1 MNINSGKTGTVNIPG
16 ALHSTGGDGDGHVG
30 NVVAYAGDVWDDIIG
45 KNQAEIN
52 ATINNVSNLP
62 LTSINGHVGSFKNIP
77 KEDSNVVEADETIAL
92 GVGVFADKQRSFGWG
107 SGYQIIFL
115 TGSNSQYTIRMN
127 GNSSAKQPFVA
138 LATAWVG
145 GYILS
150 SGTTHRRV
158 AKVTAGNFSNGVL
171 TITTNTDLGTLNDAK
186 YTYECKTGQQ
196 NFCAG
201 AFINSGRQNIAIGTS
216 NFVGSD
222 FSTTMGAMNGSTQNA
237 KYSNTIGAWN
247 NNDAKGTIVGNENTL
262 KTENSTIVGTDNSI
276 TSNSDTP
283 SSVLGYHN
291 NIPSGHGALIGNDN
305 TSSGDKGYAL
315 GEHNNLQYSGIAL
328 GHYNK
333 DYTSNSDSE
342 KNLFVVGNGTAD
354 NARSN
359 SIEQKQDGNL
369 FIKGVGGFDG
379 TNSQSA
385 STKSLQDVLDEIEFG
400 LQSTIKLNEYNKVN
414 VTYPTSEQKEG
425 SILCNLVKND
435 EKILQDHSAWGSEFA
450 DFVRSH
456 NVYIGKNFGNAGIEE
471 KDFTGYIHGEEIVNV
486 MNSDDKSTIVECFSS
501 ASDYWIVAT
510 QSELI
515 GEDNL
520 YASRGTYT
528 QRHLTTPF
536 SLQGDGNLF
545 IKGVGGYNG
554 DESTAYLSQPLQKV
568 LNEIASGG
576 VTSWNDLEDKPTIL
590 DSYDVRQ
597 IVLDK
602 CPLHYDDSN
611 YVSYIPNG
619 SHDSYTLN
627 TLRNTYNGIVLGKYN
642 VTSGHTSHNS
652 DESTVLIGTSNTNDS
667 KNSVLIGDTNN
678 NNQNK
683 SVMLGSSNV
692 NKSEGCVNI
701 GNYNQNNGGKHSVMI
716 GYDNTSS
723 NSASTICLGSENRFS
738 MSYYDPANQDII
750 AVGRGLYC
758 SASGIVMGFYNVQD
772 SVLEGDTANFL
783 TIGDGSGNKY
793 SATRSNIIEQRRNG
807 DIYIKGIGNYNGS
820 NSRRSVQDPYRGKS
834 LQEVISGI
842 SASTESKLSQTPNNS
857 LEFGLTNFVNNTSDS
872 FAGGVGVN
880 AKGDRAFGFGQTYM
894 TVYVTGSGES
904 DNNDEYPYSLMI
916 GNPTG
921 YTVQNAVA
929 EEFAKT
935 MVGAYLLDTTNNFHR
950 YAIINSITYN
960 GQNHPLSVKLD
971 SSLGQK
977 TNAVWT
983 VENIGSGR
991 TFSVGGYGNI
1001 GQYGVAMGNYA
1012 FNSGKNSIVMGQY
1025 NANGGQNSSVFG
1037 VYNHNS
1043 QTGGNLLG
1051 TQNTNTGQYSNVIG
1065 LQNTNSGQYANI
1077 IGRNNNNNCAS
1088 TTIVGIANDIKETT
1102 YPSCIVG
1109 YNNSG
1114 ETSTQQ
1120 FTLGYENHGTRGQ
1133 YAPANTSCTWMIGHN
1148 LITSRGGI
1156 AIGRYNKDYDVQDT
1170 DKQNFFVI
1178 SQGDSN
1184 LRSNSFELKA
1194 NGDLYVYGVGGFNGI
1209 NSDGATVKTLQAK
1222 IAELEARIA
1231 QLEGGNS

>member
-1 MNINSGKTGTVNIPG
+1 MNINNGKTGTVNIPG
-16 ALHSTGGDGDGHVG
+16 ALHSTGGDGDGLVG
-30 NVVAYAGDVWDDIIG
+30 NVVAYAGDIWDDIIG

-107 SGYQIIFL
+107 SGYQVIFL

-145 GYILS
+145 GYILT

-216 NFVGSD
+216 NFIVSD
-222 FSTTMGAMNGSTQNA
+222 FSTTIGAMNGSTKNA
-237 KYSNTIGAWN
+237 KYSNTIGSWN
-247 NNDAKGTIVGNENTL
+247 NNDAKGTIIGNENTL
-262 KTENSTIVGTDNSI
+262 KTEDSTIVGTENSI
-276 TSNSDTP
+276 TSNSNTP

-291 NIPSGHGALIGNDN
+291 NIPSGYGALIGNDN

-359 SIEQKQDGNL
+359 SIEQKQDGTL
-369 FIKGVGGFDG
+369 FIKGVGEFDG

-385 STKSLQDVLDEIEFG
+385 STKSLQDVL
-400 LQSTIKLNEYNKVN
+400 
-414 VTYPTSEQKEG
+414 
-425 SILCNLVKND
+425 
-435 EKILQDHSAWGSEFA
+435 
-450 DFVRSH
+450 
-456 NVYIGKNFGNAGIEE
+456 
-471 KDFTGYIHGEEIVNV
+471 
-486 MNSDDKSTIVECFSS
+486 
-501 ASDYWIVAT
+501 
-510 QSELI
+510 
-515 GEDNL
+515 
-520 YASRGTYT
+520 
-528 QRHLTTPF
+528 
-536 SLQGDGNLF
+536 
-545 IKGVGGYNG
+545 
-554 DESTAYLSQPLQKV
+554 
-568 LNEIASGG
+568 NEIASASTSGG
-576 VTSWNDLEDKPTIL
+576 VTT
-590 DSYDVRQ
+590 YDVTQ
-597 IVLDK
+597 IAIEK
-602 CPLHYDDSN
+602 SALHYDDDNSN
-611 YVSYIPNG
+611 FVTYIPNG
-619 SHDSYTLN
+619 TNSAYTTNTITETSDAIIQGQNNNIQYGYSSVILGNDN
-627 TLRNTYNGIVLGKYN
+627 TLKDEESIIIGHDNSGTSYNTITLGTYNENK
-642 VTSGHTSHNS
+642 NS
-652 DESTVLIGTSNTNDS
+652 Y
-667 KNSVLIGDTNN
+667 SVLIGDFNHN
-678 NNQNK
+678 D
-683 SVMLGSSNV
+683 SRFG
-692 NKSEGCVNI
+692 VNI
-701 GNYNQNNGGKHSVMI
+701 GNNNYCYGSQTNI
-716 GYDNTSS
+716 L
-723 NSASTICLGSENRFS
+723 LGSGNELGNEKS
-738 MSYYDPANQDII
+738 PVHDEMGIIVGSNNQIVTKYNDSSDYHPNV
-750 AVGRGLYC
+750 AVLGRGLKTDND
-758 SASGIVMGFYNVQD
+758 GVLLGFYNAKYTVNGEKYTPYFVVAD
-772 SVLEGDTANFL
+772 GTLSFDGEGD
-783 TIGDGSGNKY
+783 
-793 SATRSNIIEQRRNG
+793 SNLIEAHSNG
-807 DIYIKGIGNYNGS
+807 DFYIKGLGGFTGN
-820 NSRRSVQDPYRGKS
+820 NSDVNTTKS

-960 GQNHPLSVKLD
+960 GQNQPLSVKLD
-971 SSLGQK
+971 CSLGQK

-983 VENIGSGR
+983 VENVGSGR

-1088 TTIVGIANDIKETT
+1088 TTIIGIANDIKETT
-1102 YPSCIVG
+1102 YPSCVVG

-1114 ETSTQQ
+1114 DTSTQQ

-1133 YAPANTSCTWMIGHN
+1133 YAPANTSCTWMIGHD

-1184 LRSNSFELKA
+1184 VRSNSFELKA

>member
-1 MNINSGKTGTVNIPG
+1 MNINNGKTGIIDIP
-16 ALHSTGGDGDGHVG
+16 APLHSTGGDGDGQVG
-30 NVVAYAGDVWDDIIG
+30 NVVAYAGDIWDENLE
-45 KNQAEIN
+45 KNQADIN
-52 ATINNVSNLP
+52 
-62 LTSINGHVGSFKNIP
+62 K
-77 KEDSNVVEADETIAL
+77 
-92 GVGVFADKQRSFGWG
+92 
-107 SGYQIIFL
+107 
-115 TGSNSQYTIRMN
+115 
-127 GNSSAKQPFVA
+127 
-138 LATAWVG
+138 
-145 GYILS
+145 
-150 SGTTHRRV
+150 
-158 AKVTAGNFSNGVL
+158 
-171 TITTNTDLGTLNDAK
+171 
-186 YTYECKTGQQ
+186 
-196 NFCAG
+196 
-201 AFINSGRQNIAIGTS
+201 
-216 NFVGSD
+216 
-222 FSTTMGAMNGSTQNA
+222 
-237 KYSNTIGAWN
+237 
-247 NNDAKGTIVGNENTL
+247 
-262 KTENSTIVGTDNSI
+262 
-276 TSNSDTP
+276 
-283 SSVLGYHN
+283 
-291 NIPSGHGALIGNDN
+291 
-305 TSSGDKGYAL
+305 
-315 GEHNNLQYSGIAL
+315 
-328 GHYNK
+328 
-333 DYTSNSDSE
+333 
-342 KNLFVVGNGTAD
+342 
-354 NARSN
+354 
-359 SIEQKQDGNL
+359 
-369 FIKGVGGFDG
+369 
-379 TNSQSA
+379 
-385 STKSLQDVLDEIEFG
+385 
-400 LQSTIKLNEYNKVN
+400 STIKLNEYDEVN
-414 VTYPTSEQKEG
+414 ITHPLSEEKEG
-425 SILCNLVKND
+425 YVLCNLDKDD
-435 EKILQDHSAWGSEFA
+435 EKIIQDHSNWGSEFA
-450 DFVRSH
+450 DYVRSSH
-456 NVYIGKNFGNAGIEE
+456 LYIATNMGNTGLYFPEDGAFG
-471 KDFTGYIHGEEIVNV
+471 GYIVGEEIVSVTNPS
-486 MNSDDKSTIVECFSS
+486 NKSVVVSCFQS
-501 ASDYWIVAT
+501 ASDYWIIET
-510 QSELI
+510 ETELTI
-515 GEDNL
+515 NDIPYSSLARYYQTRNF
-520 YASRGTYT
+520 
-528 QRHLTTPF
+528 TPF
-536 SLQGDGNLF
+536 SLEADGSLRLM
-545 IKGVGGYNG
+545 GVGGYNG
-554 DESTAYLSQPLQKV
+554 DESNAYNSQSLQKV
-568 LNEIASGG
+568 LNGLKEQIASGG
-576 VTSWNDLEDKPTIL
+576 VKSWNDLEDKPTIL

-597 IVLDK
+597 IVLEK
-602 CPLHYDDSN
+602 SPLHYDDGNSN
-611 YVSYIPNG
+611 YVTYIPNG
-619 SHDSYTLN
+619 SNDSYTLN
-627 TLRNTYNGIVLGKYN
+627 RVKNTYNGIVLGKYN
-642 VTSGHTSHNS
+642 VTSGHTSHDS
-652 DESTVLIGTSNTNDS
+652 DESTVILGTSNTNDS
-667 KNSVLIGDTNN
+667 KNSVLIGGINN
-678 NNQNK
+678 NSQNYC
-683 SVMLGSSNV
+683 VLVGHSNI
-692 NKSEGCVNI
+692 NKSEGGINV
-701 GNYNQNNGGKHSVMI
+701 GYYNQNNGGERNVML
-716 GYDNTSS
+716 GYDNTSF
-723 NSASTICLGSENRFS
+723 NSASTLCMGSENRFT
-738 MSYYDPANQDII
+738 MSSSHPSNQEII
-750 AVGRGLYC
+750 AIGRGLYC
-758 SASGIVMGFYNVQD
+758 NTGGIYLGYYNVQENYI
-772 SVLEGDTANFL
+772 LTGDTANFL
-783 TIGDGSGNKY
+783 TIGDGSGNRY
-793 SATRSNIIEQRRNG
+793 SSTRSNIIEQRRNG
-807 DIYIKGIGNYNGS
+807 DIFIKGVGNYDGN
-820 NSRRSVQDPYRGKS
+820 NSRRDHRDPTRGKS

-960 GQNHPLSVKLD
+960 GQNQPLSVKLD

-1088 TTIVGIANDIKETT
+1088 TTIVGIANDVKETT